1 MKVEVLAS
9 LINLVNGLDD
19 TKYNDRENN
28 IASEYIGKYCIIRT
42 YAAGVHVGYI
52 KQIDLKNLTIELTDS
67 RRIWY
72 WEGAFT
78 LSAVANDGIKDGK
91 LSAKTEK
98 IIITQ
103 LVEIIPCSDKAK
115 KQLENMSIYN
125 A

>member
-19 TKYNDRENN
+19 TKCNKQEID
-28 IASEYIGKYCIIRT
+28 IAFEYIGKYCIIRT

-52 KQIDLKNLTIELTDS
+52 KQIDLKNLAIELTDS

-91 LSAKTEK
+91 LSAKTEN
-98 IIITQ
+98 IIVTQ